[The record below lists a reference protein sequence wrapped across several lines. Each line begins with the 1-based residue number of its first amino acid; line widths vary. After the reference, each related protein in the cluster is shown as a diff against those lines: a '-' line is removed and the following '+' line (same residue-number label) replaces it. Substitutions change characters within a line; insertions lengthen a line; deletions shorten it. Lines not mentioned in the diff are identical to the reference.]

1 MGLMQVVGREGS
13 MVVCAAWGGTF
24 RDRRNSDR
32 CGSELQENTHMS
44 KVEEKGQKLQYLINK
59 WITQNKTIGG
69 GMS

>member
-1 MGLMQVVGREGS
+1 
-13 MVVCAAWGGTF
+13 
-24 RDRRNSDR
+24 
-32 CGSELQENTHMS
+32 MS